1 MTIPQRIPLVLAA
14 SLIALPVAPTR
25 AASPQPVSGAKG
37 MVVSDQALASE
48 VGAAI
53 LRAGGNAI
61 DAAVAVGYAQAVV
74 NPCCGN
80 LGGGGFMT
88 IRLASGESVFVDFRE
103 KAPLAATETMYQ
115 DGKGNLVPRASL
127 DGWKAAGVPG
137 TVAGLD
143 LVLTKWGTKP
153 RAEVMAPAIKLAE
166 DGFRLVQGDVD
177 ILSASTRA
185 FQADPGI
192 AAIFLKDGKAL
203 AAGDT
208 LRQTDLAAT
217 LRAIADKGPD
227 AFYRSELTDRMVA
240 ASKAGG
246 GLFSRADFEGF
257 TARTMAPVTCSYRG
271 HDIVSAAPPSSG
283 GIALCEILNVVE
295 GYPLGFLGWNSA
307 DMVALLTEASRHA
320 FLDRNA
326 ALGDPDFV
334 KNPVE
339 RLTSKPYAAK
349 LRAVIN
355 RDRATASAELK
366 PGTPPHEGT
375 ETTHYS
381 IVDGQGNA
389 VAVTYSLNSYFGAKV
404 MAAGTGVFLNNTMDD
419 FTTKPGAA
427 NLFGLVQGAAN
438 AIQPG
443 KRPLSSM
450 TPTVVVRDGKPFL
463 VLGSPGGSR
472 IITAVAQTIIN
483 VVDFGMSVQEAVNA
497 PRLHHQWQPDTI
509 YAEPYA
515 LSADTVRLLGAR
527 GYTVTVQRPW
537 SAVEAILV
545 GAKGTGADPLP
556 SFGDDT
562 LRTPGIVAGRTYGA
576 NDARRPA
583 GAAVAE

>member
-1 MTIPQRIPLVLAA
+1 MTFHRPALIVVAVLTASPAFAA
-14 SLIALPVAPTR
+14 SLP
-25 AASPQPVSGAKG
+25 PVSGPRG
-37 MVVSDQALASE
+37 MVVTDQALASE

-53 LRAGGNAI
+53 LRAGGNAV

-88 IRLASGESVFVDFRE
+88 LRLATGETAFIDFRE
-103 KAPLAATETMYQ
+103 AAPKAATATMYQ

-137 TVAGLD
+137 SVAGLD
-143 LVLTKWGTKP
+143 AVLAKWGTKT

-166 DGFRLVQGDVD
+166 EGFVLVPGDVE
-177 ILSASTRA
+177 ILSSGTKA

-203 AAGDT
+203 AAGDRLT
-208 LRQTDLAAT
+208 QPDLAKT
-217 LRAIADKGPD
+217 LKAISDKGPD
-227 AFYRSELTDRMVA
+227 AFYRSDMTDKVVA
-240 ASKAGG
+240 ASTAGG
-246 GLFSRADFEGF
+246 GIFARADFEDYKVRF
-257 TARTMAPVTCSYRG
+257 LKPVTCSYRG
-271 HDIVSAAPPSSG
+271 LDIVSAAPPSSG
-283 GIALCEILNVVE
+283 GIALCEILNILE
-295 GYPLGFLGWNSA
+295 GYPVGYLGWNSA
-307 DMVALLTEASRHA
+307 DMVALFTEASRHA
-320 FLDRNA
+320 FLDRNS

-334 KNPVE
+334 ANPVE
-339 RLTSKPYAAK
+339 RLTSKAYAGK
-349 LRAVIN
+349 IRAVIN
-355 RDRATASAELK
+355 RDKATPSAELK
-366 PGTPPHEGT
+366 PGTAPHEGT
-375 ETTHYS
+375 ETTHFS
-381 IVDGQGNA
+381 VVDKAGNA

-404 MAAGTGVFLNNTMDD
+404 MAPGTGVFFNNTMDD

-427 NLFGLVQGAAN
+427 NLFGLVQGKAN
-438 AIQPG
+438 AIEPG

-450 TPTVVVRDGKPFL
+450 TPTIVTKDGKPFL

-472 IITAVAQTIIN
+472 IITAVAQTVVN

-515 LSADTVRLLGAR
+515 LSADTVRLLAGR

-537 SAVEAILV
+537 SAVEAIMV
-545 GAKGTGADPLP
+545 GAAGTGAEPLP
-556 SFGDDT
+556 SFGDDSA
-562 LRTPGIVAGRTYGA
+562 RTPGVVAGRAYGA

-583 GAAVAE
+583 GAAVGE